1 MFGRVI
7 RTCEGLH
14 NKSNMRHASTPKLI
28 LLMQRFK
35 ILIEC
40 FSSN

>member
-7 RTCEGLH
+7 RTCEGLQI
-14 NKSNMRHASTPKLI
+14 KSNMRHASMPKLI
-28 LLMQRFK
+28 VLMQWFK